1 MKPLKL
7 ARDKSFFKNQNTI
20 QPQVTDVVRVQF
32 LTNWSGERDCF
43 TFRQI
48 SFTDGENCKVCPVKV
63 VLKNCV
69 VVGNEKDL
77 ERLSDKNA
85 YTDGSG
91 QNDILLESEDPHSTR
106 KFSEI
111 EFHFAPST
119 SLVLMVLVNSCDSL
133 DNSWT
138 GVGQFK
144 ILPNSSSS
152 FRAVDIIIARKW
164 PGHNYHRRTQY
175 VPLDSSVHNALKPL
189 PVNAKF
195 PFPRAFLYEFQLLS
209 TCGDPFYVG
218 LNGIELVDHRGKI
231 IDLTLDNISAQP
243 QSVNILNERVF
254 ENGSGDCKSLKTSI
268 INENQVFNQVSNNV
282 DELDCRTIDK
292 LIDNTNE
299 ETSTAEHSWLAPI
312 IPGKINR
319 IFIVF
324 DRLQPISKVRVW
336 NYGKTPARGVR
347 EYNILVDGA
356 LLCNGELLSAQK
368 SASLPM
374 EIDLKSAM
382 LRQNQSE
389 LAFSPQATQMQIN
402 KSHSRRA
409 RWGSRHKKGGE
420 KGKEME
426 RPTTSCMQR
435 K

>member
-1 MKPLKL
+1 M
-7 ARDKSFFKNQNTI
+7 
-20 QPQVTDVVRVQF
+20 
-32 LTNWSGERDCF
+32 
-43 TFRQI
+43 
-48 SFTDGENCKVCPVKV
+48 
-63 VLKNCV
+63 
-69 VVGNEKDL
+69 
-77 ERLSDKNA
+77 
-85 YTDGSG
+85 
-91 QNDILLESEDPHSTR
+91 
-106 KFSEI
+106 
-111 EFHFAPST
+111 
-119 SLVLMVLVNSCDSL
+119 
-133 DNSWT
+133 
-138 GVGQFK
+138 
-144 ILPNSSSS
+144 
-152 FRAVDIIIARKW
+152 
-164 PGHNYHRRTQY
+164 
-175 VPLDSSVHNALKPL
+175 
-189 PVNAKF
+189 
-195 PFPRAFLYEFQLLS
+195 
-209 TCGDPFYVG
+209 G

-243 QSVNILNERVF
+243 QSVNILNEQVF

-336 NYGKTPARGVR
+336 NYGKTPGRGVR